1 MTTMRIGKLMAGLVG
16 ALAAAPTYAQTQ
28 LEEVGVPVPGGIGFQ
43 PAVTDLAEDLQWLDG
58 FLLIIITVIVLFVSG
73 LMLYAFRNF
82 QIDKNPT
89 PATFTHNSTIEVVWT
104 VVPVVILVIIAIP
117 SLQLLDKQVT
127 VPEASITI
135 KATGN
140 QWYWT
145 YEYPDEEFSFDAYM
159 VGYGY
164 KDFETAMENDRE
176 AMEAAG
182 VTKENYRLVTDTAVV
197 VPVGQVVRM
206 QVTASDVIHS
216 WTIPAFGVKMDG
228 IPGRLN
234 ETWFRVG
241 PSYEDFDDPDAY
253 EAALKAAEGIYYG
266 QCSELCGKDHSY
278 MPITV
283 KAVSLEAYKIW
294 LEEAEALY
302 AGRGPTISVAALD

>member
-1 MTTMRIGKLMAGLVG
+1 MRIGKLLAGLG
-16 ALAAAPTYAQTQ
+16 AALAAAPALAQSQ
-28 LEEVGVPVPGGIGFQ
+28 LEEVGIAKPAGIGFQ
-43 PAVTDLAEDLQWLDG
+43 PAVTDIAEDLQWLDG
-58 FLLIIITVIVLFVSG
+58 FLLLVITVIVVFVSG
-73 LMLYAFRNF
+73 LMWYAMHKFRAAR
-82 QIDKNPT
+82 NPT
-89 PATFTHNSTIEVVWT
+89 PATFTHNSVIEVVWT

-117 SLQLLDKQVT
+117 SLQLLDKQVS
-127 VPEASITI
+127 VPEADLTI

-145 YEYPDEEFSFDAYM
+145 YDYPDSEFSFDAYM

-164 KDFETAMENDRE
+164 MDFDTAMEIDRE

-197 VPVGQVVRM
+197 VPVGAVVRM

-241 PSYEDFDDPDAY
+241 PNYEDYEDAEAY
-253 EAALKAAEGIYYG
+253 ETALKAAEGIYYG

-283 KAVSLEAYKIW
+283 KAVSLEAYKEW
-294 LEEAEALY
+294 LEEAEARY
-302 AGRGPTISVAALD
+302 AGRAPALSVAALD

>member
-1 MTTMRIGKLMAGLVG
+1 MRIAKLIAGLGG
-16 ALAAAPTYAQTQ
+16 AFAAAPVLAQSQ
-28 LEEVGVPVPGGIGFQ
+28 LEEVGIPRPARTGFQ
-43 PAVTDLAEDLQWLDG
+43 PAVTDIAEDLQWLDG
-58 FLLIIITVIVLFVSG
+58 FLLIIITAIVIFVSA
-73 LMLYAFRNF
+73 LMYYALTKFRA
-82 QIDKNPT
+82 DRNPT
-89 PATFTHNSTIEVVWT
+89 PATFTHNSLIEVVWT

-127 VPEASITI
+127 VPDADVTI

-145 YEYPDEEFSFDAYM
+145 YEYPDSEFAFDAYM

-197 VPVGQVVRM
+197 VPVGAVVRM

-241 PSYEDFDDPDAY
+241 PGPEDYTDPDAY
-253 EAALKAAEGIYYG
+253 VAALKAAEGIYYG

-283 KAVSLEAYKIW
+283 KAVSMEAYVDW
-294 LEEAEALY
+294 LADAEALY
-302 AGRGPTISVAALD
+302 AGRPAPVSVAALD

>member
-1 MTTMRIGKLMAGLVG
+1 MRFGSLFAGVG
-16 ALAAAPTYAQTQ
+16 GLLAAAPAFAQTAA
-28 LEEVGVPVPGGIGFQ
+28 EEIGVPVPAGMGFQ
-43 PAVTDLAEDLQWLDG
+43 PAATELAADLQWLDG
-58 FLLIIITVIVLFVSG
+58 FLLLIITAIVLFVSG
-73 LMLYAFRNF
+73 LMYYAYQNFRSE
-82 QIDKNPT
+82 KNAE

-117 SLQLLDKQVT
+117 SLQLLDEQVN
-127 VPEASITI
+127 VPPADITI

-145 YEYPDEEFSFDAYM
+145 YEYPDQEVVFDAYM

-164 KDFETAMENDRE
+164 KDYETALENDRE

-182 VTKENYRLVTDTAVV
+182 VTKENYRLVTDTQVV
-197 VPVGQVVRM
+197 VPVGKVVRM
-206 QVTASDVIHS
+206 QVTASDVIHA

-234 ETWFRVG
+234 ETWFQVEK
-241 PSYEDFDDPDAY
+241 P
-253 EAALKAAEGIYYG
+253 GIYYG

-283 KAVSLEAYKIW
+283 RAVPVE
-294 LEEAEALY
+294 
-302 AGRGPTISVAALD
+302 

>member
-1 MTTMRIGKLMAGLVG
+1 MRFGSLLAGVG
-16 ALAAAPTYAQTQ
+16 GLLAATPAYAQIAAD
-28 LEEVGVPVPGGIGFQ
+28 EIGIPRPARTGFQ
-43 PAVTDLAEDLQWLDG
+43 PAATELAEDLQWLDG
-58 FLLIIITVIVLFVSG
+58 FLLLIITVITLFVTG
-73 LMLYAFRNF
+73 LLYWCWREFRAE
-82 QIDKNPT
+82 KNAT
-89 PATFTHNSTIEVVWT
+89 PATFTHNSVIEVVWT

-117 SLQLLDKQVT
+117 SLQLLDEQVS
-127 VPEASITI
+127 VPPADVTI

-145 YEYPDEEFSFDAYM
+145 YEYPDQEIVFDAYM

-164 KDFETAMENDRE
+164 KDFKTAMENDRE

-182 VTKENYRLVTDTAVV
+182 VTRENYRLVTDTQVV
-197 VPVGQVVRM
+197 VPVGKVVRM
-206 QVTASDVIHS
+206 QVTASDVIHA

-234 ETWFRVG
+234 ETWFQVDQ
-241 PSYEDFDDPDAY
+241 P
-253 EAALKAAEGIYYG
+253 GIYYG

-283 KAVSLEAYKIW
+283 KAVPVEEYEAW
-294 LEEAEALY
+294 LAEAAELY
-302 AGRGPTISVAALD
+302 AAGPRPFSVAALD